1 MTTSQSRATVIAR
14 MAALFAARRSNLC
27 TLAAILTF
35 ATAAHAQDASTL
47 FNGGVSAYQ
56 RGHFDSAAVA
66 FTQLAQGGI
75 DDPRV
80 WYNLGNSHFKSGRI
94 GASLVA
100 YRRGMRLAPRD
111 ADLVAHY
118 RYARLFAADK
128 IEPVG
133 VLFLSTWWRAAV
145 DQLSIYESR
154 WLAAL
159 LFWLATLVTLWRFW
173 PTPSNRARVPLWV
186 LATIWAA
193 WLLSTGASATCYAR
207 DVAAKDGFVT
217 VTQADVRGGPGNEY
231 ALQFVA
237 HDGLIGVVERTESG
251 WHLVRFPNGLKGWLQ
266 TSAFEMI

>member
-1 MTTSQSRATVIAR
+1 MV
-14 MAALFAARRSNLC
+14 MFVLFL
-27 TLAAILTF
+27 LAAS
-35 ATAAHAQDASTL
+35 AHAQDASTL
-47 FNGGVSAYQ
+47 FNDGVSSYQ

-66 FTQLAQGGI
+66 FTQLAQAGI

-94 GASLVA
+94 GSSLVA

-111 ADLVAHY
+111 ADLVANY

-133 VLFLSTWWRAAV
+133 ELFLATWWRAAV
-145 DQLSIYESR
+145 DKLSIYEAR

-159 LFWLATLVTLWRFW
+159 LFWIATLITVWRFW
-173 PTPSNRARVPLWV
+173 PTPASRARVPLWILGAV
-186 LATIWAA
+186 WTL

-207 DVAAKDGFVT
+207 DVATKDGFVT

-231 ALQFVA
+231 TLQFVA
-237 HDGLIGVVERTESG
+237 HDGLNGVVERTESG

-266 TSAFEMI
+266 TSAFEVI